1 MSKDSEDTKKPKTKK
16 IEIIE
21 KDEFK
26 EIEVPVE
33 ED

>member
-1 MSKDSEDTKKPKTKK
+1 MSRDSEDTKKDVQKPRTKK

-26 EIEVPVE
+26 EI
-33 ED
+33 